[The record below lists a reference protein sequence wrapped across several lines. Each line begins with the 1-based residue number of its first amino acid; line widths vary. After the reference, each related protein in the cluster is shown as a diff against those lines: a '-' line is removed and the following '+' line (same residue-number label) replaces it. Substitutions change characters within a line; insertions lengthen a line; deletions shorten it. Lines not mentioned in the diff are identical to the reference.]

1 MSIHSKALDHFFEYP
16 ATHGSIKIAYRKE
29 GSGPPLLLLHGF
41 PQTKS
46 IWNRLIVLLRD
57 HFTLIS
63 PDLRGYGSSSKPA
76 GLPDHA
82 NYSKR
87 EMANDMVALM
97 HHLGFAEFQLVGHD
111 RGGRVAHRLVTDH
124 PGIVPKLMVLDISP
138 TYTMYANTTQK
149 FATGYWHWFFL
160 IQPYPI
166 PETLIG
172 NNVEFLLPRMM
183 GAKAG
188 STNTFD
194 PESFKEY
201 VRFMKEPAGLHAM
214 CEDYRAASTI
224 DLVHDQEFRDAGEKL
239 KIPFKVLWGEKG
251 VVHQCFNPLEDWQ
264 VIFDNVTGK
273 TVPSGH
279 YIPEEV
285 PEILALEIKNF
296 FN

>member
-1 MSIHSKALDHFFEYP
+1 MPSYSNTLDQFFEYEG
-16 ATHGSIKIAYRKE
+16 THGTIKIAYRIE

-41 PQTKS
+41 PQTKT
-46 IWNRLIVLLRD
+46 IWNKLTPLLSNR
-57 HFTLIS
+57 FTLVR
-63 PDLRGYGSSSKPA
+63 PDLRGYGLSSKPA
-76 GLPDHA
+76 GLFDHA

-97 HHLGFAEFQLVGHD
+97 SHLGFSKFALVGHD

-124 PGIVPKLMVLDISP
+124 PDIVSKLMVLDISP
-138 TYTMYANTTQK
+138 TYAMYANTTQK

-172 NNVEFLLPRMM
+172 NNVEFLLPKMM

-188 STNTFD
+188 SVNTFE
-194 PESFKEY
+194 PEAFSEY
-201 VRFMKEPAGLHAM
+201 VHFMKDPAGLHAM

-224 DLVHDQEFRDAGEKL
+224 DLVHDQEFRDLGQKL
-239 KIPFKVLWGEKG
+239 PIPLRVLWGEKG
-251 VVHQCFNPLEDWQ
+251 IVHQCFTPVSDWQ
-264 VIFDNVTGK
+264 VLFKNVTGK

-279 YIPEEV
+279 YIPEEI
-285 PEILALEIKNF
+285 PEILATEMIEF